1 MLLHIISSYFS
12 FLEKKKR
19 KDRVSLASMTELC
32 FFFFF
37 FFPGSAGSH
46 SDQCH
51 CRGYGGWHFLLPG
64 TPKTLPWPLSLS
76 LFPLPVFPIFCRSFS
91 SSFYLLPF
99 FPCRSSK
106 CRSLPLISFSLCLSL
121 SLS

>member
-1 MLLHIISSYFS
+1 MLLHIISSCFS

-37 FFPGSAGSH
+37 FFPPALLVPIATSATAVVTAAGTS
-46 SDQCH
+46 SCLAP
-51 CRGYGGWHFLLPG
+51 RRHFLG
-64 TPKTLPWPLSLS
+64 LS
-76 LFPLPVFPIFCRSFS
+76 LFPLPVFPLFCRSFS